1 MLEIRI
7 NNEPLD
13 LPAGF
18 SVELED
24 TNPIFN
30 ERGSQ
35 SVPAT
40 VPATPVNERLLAF
53 PSRIDTGEDPN
64 KPERVAVVSDGAY
77 IRRGMVNVTTA
88 GKAEGIT
95 FNIGFD
101 NSTAYNRWSDKKLSE
116 LSTLPTIQ
124 GRDVGFENGVTGIID
139 YLSSLYTRP
148 KPDRDPLAVFPLAV
162 GNESI
167 QVDSNTKIYWEVLNA
182 PASGGGLR
190 TPTNVKRVIDGQVTD
205 VTVPE
210 GYCISPFLRVWR
222 LLELVFADLGVTIV
236 SNEFRTNPEFAR
248 LVVLNNAAD
257 AVCIGALRYSDLV
270 PDCTV
275 SEFLNAL
282 WVRFG
287 LTYNINF
294 DTKRATLRF
303 LRDII
308 ASRAAREITGLTTG
322 PELINYE
329 ARQYVKL
336 SAKTSLEGAAPA
348 TERFEDFIKGLDVG
362 GVHLGTHVSQ
372 WTFIDDG
379 SGDGGR
385 WDGDVRDDY
394 WEPDDPDYPDPEP
407 PDPDYPDP
415 DDDRDD
421 GRDDDRGDY
430 YSSRAAAPAAK
441 SAANTS
447 NTFLAREFITGT
459 WYKLD
464 SSNRKVRE
472 SSSSFFNWDPAT
484 PDLDALDLSSDD
496 ECVPIMRVNTVGL
509 GTGNYFNDKCPAY
522 LTGARHYHSYIKG
535 SENAKDSGESTP
547 LAFAIAYTI
556 GGKTFGRINPEGEDG
571 QPLTMDDGSHPTL
584 SLLFQ
589 FKDGLFVQFWAA
601 YDEILRH
608 GNRSVEVPA
617 RIDKM
622 EFLRLDTLTPVVF
635 RGVRCLI
642 DTLTYQLPTGKDIQT
657 DITLRTI
664 STHGN
669 YNIKQEQN
677 VPDFSA
683 AARHLDWFLKTE
695 TYSEDLLTVIG
706 NKAAAA
712 RKYRTDT
719 GYQAHGVEGDYYDV
733 TAAGAI
739 PKKIAR
745 ASLTW
750 QTDKTKPQPP
760 AAGSRN
766 IRKYNAL
773 LTYDIYEVHDMSYQ
787 DGPEDWEL
795 EEVPMG
801 EVTITVEYTVEL
813 VARWVYD

>member
-40 VPATPVNERLLAF
+40 VPTTPLNERLLAF
-53 PSRIDTGEDPN
+53 PARIDTGEDPN

-77 IRRGMVNVTTA
+77 VRRGMVNVTTA

-95 FNIGFD
+95 FNVGFD

-124 GRDVGFENGVTGIID
+124 GEDVGFENGVAGIID

-148 KPDRDPLAVFPLAV
+148 EPDHDPLAVFPLAV

-182 PASGGGLR
+182 PTSGGGLR
-190 TPTNVKRVIDGQVTD
+190 TPTAVKRVIDGTVTD

-222 LLELVFADLGVTIV
+222 LLELVFADLGVTIEK
-236 SNEFRTNPEFAR
+236 NEFKTNAELAR

-257 AVCIGALRYSDLV
+257 AVCIGELRYSDLV

-275 SEFLNAL
+275 SDFLNAL

-308 ASRAAREITGLTTG
+308 ASPAGREITNITTG

-385 WDGDVRDDY
+385 WDGDVRDDF

-421 GRDDDRGDY
+421 GRDD
-430 YSSRAAAPAAK
+430 YSLAAAPAKATAK
-441 SAANTS
+441 TAANTS

-464 SSNRKVRE
+464 SQNRKVRE

-496 ECVPIMRVNTVGL
+496 ECVPIMSVNTVGL
-509 GTGNYFNDKCPAY
+509 GTGNWINDKCPAY

-535 SENAKDSGESTP
+535 SEDAKDTGESTP
-547 LAFAIAYTI
+547 LAFAIAYTV
-556 GGKTFGRINPEGEDG
+556 GGKSFGRINAEGDDG

-589 FKDGLFVQFWAA
+589 FKDGLFVQFWAK

-622 EFLRLDTLTPVVF
+622 DFLQLDTLTPVVF

-642 DTLTYQLPTGKDIQT
+642 DTLTYQLPTGKELQADL
-657 DITLRTI
+657 TLRTI

-683 AARHLDWFLKTE
+683 AARHLEWFLKSE
-695 TYSEDLLTVIG
+695 TYSDAMLTVID
-706 NKAAAA
+706 NKVAAA

-733 TAAGAI
+733 TAAGAV
-739 PKKIAR
+739 PKSIAR
-745 ASLTW
+745 AALTW
-750 QTDKTKPQPP
+750 QTDTTKPKP
-760 AAGSRN
+760 AAHGARN
-766 IRKYNAL
+766 SRKYNAL
-773 LTYDIYEVHDMSYQ
+773 LTYDIFEVHDLSYQ

-795 EEVPMG
+795 DEVPIG
-801 EVTITVEYTVEL
+801 EVTITVEYSVEL

>member
-40 VPATPVNERLLAF
+40 VPATSMNERLLAF
-53 PSRIDTGEDPN
+53 PARIDTGEDPN

-77 IRRGMVNVTTA
+77 VRRGMVNVTTA

-116 LSTLPTIQ
+116 LSTLPTIH
-124 GRDVGFENGVTGIID
+124 GEDVGFENGVAGIID
-139 YLSSLYTRP
+139 YLSTLYTRP
-148 KPDRDPLAVFPLAV
+148 EPDRDPLAVFPLAV

-167 QVDSNTKIYWEVLNA
+167 QVDSNTKVYWEVLNA
-182 PASGGGLR
+182 PTTGGGLR

-257 AVCIGALRYSDLV
+257 AICIGELRYHDLV

-294 DTKRATLRF
+294 DTKRVTLRF

-308 ASRAAREITGLTTG
+308 KSPAGREITSITTG
-322 PELINYE
+322 SELINYE

-362 GVHLGTHVSQ
+362 AVHLGAHVSQ

-379 SGDGGR
+379 TGGGR

-394 WEPDDPDYPDPEP
+394 WDPEDPDYPDPEP
-407 PDPDYPDP
+407 PEPDYPEP

-421 GRDDDRGDY
+421 GRDE
-430 YSSRAAAPAAK
+430 YSMAAAPAKATAK
-441 SAANTS
+441 AAANTS

-464 SSNRKVRE
+464 SQNRKVRE
-472 SSSSFFNWDPAT
+472 SSSSFFNWDPEA
-484 PDLDALDLSSDD
+484 PDMDALDLSSDD
-496 ECVPIMRVNTVGL
+496 ECVPIMSVNTVDL
-509 GTGNYFNDKCPAY
+509 GTGNWINDKCPAY

-535 SENAKDSGESTP
+535 SEDAKDTGESTP
-547 LAFAIAYTI
+547 LAFAIAYTV
-556 GGKTFGRINPEGEDG
+556 GGKSFGRINAEGDGG
-571 QPLTMDDGSHPTL
+571 QPITLDDGSHPTL

-589 FKDGLFVQFWAA
+589 YKDGLFVQFWAA

-622 EFLRLDTLTPVVF
+622 DFLQLDTLTPVVF

-642 DTLTYQLPTGKDIQT
+642 DKMTYQLPTGKEIQT
-657 DITLRTI
+657 DLTLRTI

-683 AARHLDWFLKTE
+683 AARHLEWFLKSE
-695 TYSEDLLTVIG
+695 TYSDAMLTVID
-706 NKAAAA
+706 NKVAAA

-733 TAAGAI
+733 TAAGAV
-739 PKKIAR
+739 PKSIAR
-745 ASLTW
+745 ATLTW
-750 QTDKTKPQPP
+750 QTDTTKPKPSAP
-760 AAGSRN
+760 GARN
-766 IRKYNAL
+766 LRKYNAL

-795 EEVPMG
+795 DELPMG
-801 EVTITVEYTVEL
+801 EVTITVEYSVEL

>member
-40 VPATPVNERLLAF
+40 VPATPLNERLLAF
-53 PSRIDTGEDPN
+53 PARIDTGEDPN

-77 IRRGMVNVTTA
+77 VRRGMVNVTTA

-95 FNIGFD
+95 FNVGFD

-124 GRDVGFENGVTGIID
+124 GEDVGFENGVAGIID

-148 KPDRDPLAVFPLAV
+148 EPDRDPLAVFPLAV

-182 PASGGGLR
+182 PTSGGGLR
-190 TPTNVKRVIDGQVTD
+190 TPTAVKRVIDGTVTD

-222 LLELVFADLGVTIV
+222 LLELVFADLGVTIEK
-236 SNEFRTNPEFAR
+236 NEFKTNAELAR

-257 AVCIGALRYSDLV
+257 AICIGELRYSDLV

-275 SEFLNAL
+275 SDFLNAL

-294 DTKRATLRF
+294 DTKRVTLRF

-308 ASRAAREITGLTTG
+308 KSPAGREITSITTG
-322 PELINYE
+322 AELINYE

-385 WDGDVRDDY
+385 WDGDVRDDF
-394 WEPDDPDYPDPEP
+394 WDPEDPDYPDPEP
-407 PDPDYPDP
+407 PEPDYPEP

-421 GRDDDRGDY
+421 GRDE
-430 YSSRAAAPAAK
+430 YSLAAAPAKATAK
-441 SAANTS
+441 TAANTS

-464 SSNRKVRE
+464 SQNRKVRE

-496 ECVPIMRVNTVGL
+496 ECVPIVRVNTVGL
-509 GTGNYFNDKCPAY
+509 GTGNYINDKCPAY

-535 SENAKDSGESTP
+535 SEDAKDTGESTP
-547 LAFAIAYTI
+547 LAFAIAYTV
-556 GGKTFGRINPEGEDG
+556 GGKSFGRINAEGDDG

-589 FKDGLFVQFWAA
+589 FKDGLFVQFWAK

-622 EFLRLDTLTPVVF
+622 DFLQLDTLTPVVF

-642 DTLTYQLPTGKDIQT
+642 DKMTYQLPTGKEIQT
-657 DITLRTI
+657 DLTLRTI

-683 AARHLDWFLKTE
+683 AARHLEWFLKSE
-695 TYSEDLLTVIG
+695 TYSDAMLTVID
-706 NKAAAA
+706 NKMAAA

-733 TAAGAI
+733 TAAGAV
-739 PKKIAR
+739 PKSIAR
-745 ASLTW
+745 AALTW
-750 QTDKTKPQPP
+750 QTDTTKPKP
-760 AAGSRN
+760 AAHGARN
-766 IRKYNAL
+766 SRKYNAL
-773 LTYDIYEVHDMSYQ
+773 LTYDIFEVHDMSYQ

-795 EEVPMG
+795 DELPLG
-801 EVTITVEYTVEL
+801 QVTITVEYSVEL

>member
-40 VPATPVNERLLAF
+40 VPATSMNERLLAF
-53 PSRIDTGEDPN
+53 PARIDTGEDPN

-77 IRRGMVNVTTA
+77 VRRGMVNVTTA

-116 LSTLPTIQ
+116 LSTLPTIH
-124 GRDVGFENGVTGIID
+124 GEDVGFENGVAGIID
-139 YLSSLYTRP
+139 YLSTLYTRP
-148 KPDRDPLAVFPLAV
+148 EPDRDPLAVFPLAV

-167 QVDSNTKIYWEVLNA
+167 QVDSNTKVYWEVLNA
-182 PASGGGLR
+182 PTTGGGLR

-257 AVCIGALRYSDLV
+257 AICIGELRYHDLV

-294 DTKRATLRF
+294 DTKRVTLRF

-308 ASRAAREITGLTTG
+308 KSPAGREITSITTG
-322 PELINYE
+322 AELINYE

-362 GVHLGTHVSQ
+362 AVHLGAHVSQ

-379 SGDGGR
+379 TGGGR

-394 WEPDDPDYPDPEP
+394 WDPEDPDYPDPEP
-407 PDPDYPDP
+407 PEPDYPEP

-421 GRDDDRGDY
+421 GRDE
-430 YSSRAAAPAAK
+430 YSMAAAPAKATAK
-441 SAANTS
+441 AAANTS

-464 SSNRKVRE
+464 SQNRKVRE
-472 SSSSFFNWDPAT
+472 SSSSFFNWDPEA
-484 PDLDALDLSSDD
+484 PDMDALDLSSDD
-496 ECVPIMRVNTVGL
+496 ECVPIMSVNTVGL
-509 GTGNYFNDKCPAY
+509 GTGNWINDKCPAY

-535 SENAKDSGESTP
+535 SEDAKDTGESTP
-547 LAFAIAYTI
+547 LAFAIAYTV
-556 GGKTFGRINPEGEDG
+556 GGKSFGRINAEGDGG
-571 QPLTMDDGSHPTL
+571 QPITLDDGSHPTL

-617 RIDKM
+617 RVDKM
-622 EFLRLDTLTPVVF
+622 DFLQLDTLTPVVF

-642 DTLTYQLPTGKDIQT
+642 DKMTYQLPTGKEIQT
-657 DITLRTI
+657 DLTLRTI

-683 AARHLDWFLKTE
+683 AARHLEWFLKSE
-695 TYSEDLLTVIG
+695 TYSDAMLTVID
-706 NKAAAA
+706 NKVAAA

-733 TAAGAI
+733 TAAGAV
-739 PKKIAR
+739 PKSIAR
-745 ASLTW
+745 ATLTW
-750 QTDKTKPQPP
+750 QTDTTKPKPSAP
-760 AAGSRN
+760 GARN
-766 IRKYNAL
+766 LRKYNAL

-795 EEVPMG
+795 DELPMG
-801 EVTITVEYTVEL
+801 EVTITVEYSVEL

>member
-40 VPATPVNERLLAF
+40 VPATSMNERLLAF
-53 PSRIDTGEDPN
+53 PARIDTGEDPN

-77 IRRGMVNVTTA
+77 VRRGMVNVTTA

-116 LSTLPTIQ
+116 LSTLPTIH
-124 GRDVGFENGVTGIID
+124 GEDVGFENGVAGIID
-139 YLSSLYTRP
+139 YLSTLYTRP
-148 KPDRDPLAVFPLAV
+148 EPDRDPLAVFPLAV

-167 QVDSNTKIYWEVLNA
+167 QVDSNTKVYWEVLNA
-182 PASGGGLR
+182 PTTGGGLR

-257 AVCIGALRYSDLV
+257 AVCIGELRYSDLV

-294 DTKRATLRF
+294 DTKRVTLRF

-308 ASRAAREITGLTTG
+308 KSPAGREITSITTG
-322 PELINYE
+322 AELINYE

-362 GVHLGTHVSQ
+362 AVHLGAHVSQ

-379 SGDGGR
+379 TGGGR

-394 WEPDDPDYPDPEP
+394 WDPEDPDYPDPEP
-407 PDPDYPDP
+407 PEPDYPEP

-421 GRDDDRGDY
+421 GRDE
-430 YSSRAAAPAAK
+430 YSMAAAPAKATAK
-441 SAANTS
+441 AAANTS

-464 SSNRKVRE
+464 SQNRKVRE
-472 SSSSFFNWDPAT
+472 SSSSFFNWDPEAQGM
-484 PDLDALDLSSDD
+484 DALDLSSDD
-496 ECVPIMRVNTVGL
+496 ECVPIMSVNTVGL
-509 GTGNYFNDKCPAY
+509 GTGNWINDKCPAY

-535 SENAKDSGESTP
+535 SEDAKDTGESTP
-547 LAFAIAYTI
+547 LAFAIAYTV
-556 GGKTFGRINPEGEDG
+556 GGKSFGRINAEGDGG
-571 QPLTMDDGSHPTL
+571 QPITLDDGSHPTL

-617 RIDKM
+617 RVDKM
-622 EFLRLDTLTPVVF
+622 DFLQLDTLTPVVF

-642 DTLTYQLPTGKDIQT
+642 DKMTYQLPTGKEIQT
-657 DITLRTI
+657 DLTLRTI

-683 AARHLDWFLKTE
+683 AARHLEWFLKSE
-695 TYSEDLLTVIG
+695 TYSDAMLTVID
-706 NKAAAA
+706 NKVAAA

-733 TAAGAI
+733 TAAGAV
-739 PKKIAR
+739 PKSIAR
-745 ASLTW
+745 ATLTW
-750 QTDKTKPQPP
+750 QTDTTKPKPSAP
-760 AAGSRN
+760 GARN
-766 IRKYNAL
+766 LRKYNAL

-787 DGPEDWEL
+787 DGPGDWEL
-795 EEVPMG
+795 DELPMG
-801 EVTITVEYTVEL
+801 EVTITVEYSVEL

>member
-40 VPATPVNERLLAF
+40 VPATPLNERLLAF
-53 PSRIDTGEDPN
+53 PARIDTGEDPN

-77 IRRGMVNVTTA
+77 VRRGMVNVTTA

-95 FNIGFD
+95 FNVGFD

-116 LSTLPTIQ
+116 LSTLPTIH
-124 GRDVGFENGVTGIID
+124 GEDVGFENGVAGIID
-139 YLSSLYTRP
+139 YLSTLYTRP
-148 KPDRDPLAVFPLAV
+148 EPDRDPLAVFPLAV

-167 QVDSNTKIYWEVLNA
+167 QVDSNTKVYWEVLNA
-182 PASGGGLR
+182 PTTGGGLR

-257 AVCIGALRYSDLV
+257 AICIGELRYHDLV

-294 DTKRATLRF
+294 DTKRVTLRF

-308 ASRAAREITGLTTG
+308 KSPAGREITSITTG
-322 PELINYE
+322 AELINYE

-362 GVHLGTHVSQ
+362 AVHLGAHVSQ

-379 SGDGGR
+379 TGGGR

-394 WEPDDPDYPDPEP
+394 WDPEDPDYPDPEP
-407 PDPDYPDP
+407 PEPDYPEP

-421 GRDDDRGDY
+421 GRDE
-430 YSSRAAAPAAK
+430 YSMAAAPAKATAK
-441 SAANTS
+441 AAANTS

-464 SSNRKVRE
+464 SQNRKVRE
-472 SSSSFFNWDPAT
+472 SSSSFFNWDPEA
-484 PDLDALDLSSDD
+484 PDMDALDLSSDD
-496 ECVPIMRVNTVGL
+496 ECVPIMSVNTVGL
-509 GTGNYFNDKCPAY
+509 GTGNWINDKCPAY

-535 SENAKDSGESTP
+535 SEDAKDTGESTP
-547 LAFAIAYTI
+547 LAFAIAYTV
-556 GGKTFGRINPEGEDG
+556 GGKSFGRINAEGDGG
-571 QPLTMDDGSHPTL
+571 QPITLDDGSHPTL

-617 RIDKM
+617 RVDKM
-622 EFLRLDTLTPVVF
+622 DFLQLDTLTPVVF

-642 DTLTYQLPTGKDIQT
+642 DKMTYQLPTGKELQADL
-657 DITLRTI
+657 TLRTI

-683 AARHLDWFLKTE
+683 AARHLEWFLKSE
-695 TYSEDLLTVIG
+695 TYSDAMLTVID
-706 NKAAAA
+706 NKMAAA

-733 TAAGAI
+733 TAAGAV
-739 PKKIAR
+739 PKSIAR
-745 ASLTW
+745 AALTW
-750 QTDKTKPQPP
+750 QTDTTKPKP
-760 AAGSRN
+760 AAYGARN
-766 IRKYNAL
+766 SRKYNAL
-773 LTYDIYEVHDMSYQ
+773 LTYDIFEVHDMSYQ

-795 EEVPMG
+795 DELPLG
-801 EVTITVEYTVEL
+801 QVTITVEYSVEL